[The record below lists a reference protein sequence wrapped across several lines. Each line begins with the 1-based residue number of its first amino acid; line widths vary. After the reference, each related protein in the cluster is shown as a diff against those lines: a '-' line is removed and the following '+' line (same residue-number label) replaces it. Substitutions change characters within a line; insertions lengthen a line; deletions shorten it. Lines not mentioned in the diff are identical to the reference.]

1 METEAHPDNPDCP
14 SSRPTPEEA
23 RVALRQAEQ
32 ARSSIE
38 TIPVPG
44 WYFPALALL
53 VAVLALGQLLPGPA
67 TVVVTL
73 VALAGVGGLVRVYVN
88 KVGVRAQLGRAD
100 ARLVWP
106 PTIGIFLAYAV
117 AAVLDIAYGQTYWW
131 VAAAAIGAVSLL
143 AFGALIRRRAQTS
156 A

>member
-1 METEAHPDNPDCP
+1 METDAHPDSP
-14 SSRPTPEEA
+14 SPRPTPEEA
-23 RVALRQAEQ
+23 RVALRAAEQ

-106 PTIGIFLAYAV
+106 PTIGIFLTFAA
-117 AAVLDIAYGQTYWW
+117 AAVLDVAYGQTYWW
-131 VAAAAIGAVSLL
+131 VAAAAIGALIIAAS
-143 AFGALIRRRAQTS
+143 GALFRRRARRS